1 MFDDFVKW
9 LKSNG
14 WCVCRY
20 DNKLKYDSL
29 KEVLARYSFVDKSY
43 LKFLSIIKR
52 AVNETKNM
60 WFNCYDEFIGNSD
73 IAFKWN
79 EFETISL
86 EAAEDDLNWQKD
98 IRLFWDNHLPII
110 MSVADTYSYY
120 AMNLNG
126 KIVFGMEP
134 EFEEV
139 KIIANSFEEF
149 INKIMTNKI
158 L

>member
-1 MFDDFVKW
+1 
-9 LKSNG
+9 
-14 WCVCRY
+14 
-20 DNKLKYDSL
+20 
-29 KEVLARYSFVDKSY
+29 
-43 LKFLSIIKR
+43 
-52 AVNETKNM
+52 M

-79 EFETISL
+79 VFETISL